1 MQNKKL
7 FWCTV
12 GLMAIALLLT
22 SCSGTPQVK
31 GVLVRKDGQ
40 AFSGQVVL
48 WKATG
53 ETTAEGGVEL
63 EMAYKTQC
71 DDSGAFR
78 FEEVEPGS
86 YAVSYLSSMGE
97 MDFLKTDAGG
107 PHLVEVTEGQGADL
121 GEIQVGP

>member
-12 GLMAIALLLT
+12 GLIVIALLLT

-31 GVLVRKDGQ
+31 GTLVRKDGQ

-53 ETTAEGGVEL
+53 ETTDEGGTEL
-63 EMAYKTQC
+63 ELTYKTQC

-78 FEEVEPGS
+78 FEDVEPGS
-86 YAVSYLSSMGE
+86 YAMSYLSSMGE
-97 MDFLKTDAGG
+97 MDFLKTSDGG
-107 PHLVEVTEGQGADL
+107 PRLVEVTEGQGADL

>member
-1 MQNKKL
+1 MHNKKL

-12 GLMAIALLLT
+12 GLMVIALLLT
-22 SCSGTPQVK
+22 SCGGTPQVK

-53 ETTAEGGVEL
+53 ETTDEGGVEL

-71 DDSGAFR
+71 DDSGAFL
-78 FEEVEPGS
+78 FEDVEPGS

-107 PHLVEVTEGQGADL
+107 PRLVEVTEGQSADL
-121 GEIQVGP
+121 GEIQAGR

>member
-1 MQNKKL
+1 MHNKKL

-12 GLMAIALLLT
+12 GLMVIAILLT

-31 GVLVRKDGQ
+31 GVLVKKDGQ

-53 ETTAEGGVEL
+53 ETTDEGGVEL

-71 DDSGAFR
+71 DDSGAFL
-78 FEEVEPGS
+78 FEDVEPGS
-86 YAVSYLSSMGE
+86 YALSYLSSMGK
-97 MDFLKTDAGG
+97 MDFLKTSDGG

>member
-1 MQNKKL
+1 MHNKKL

-12 GLMAIALLLT
+12 GTMAIALILT

-53 ETTAEGGVEL
+53 ETTDEGGTEL
-63 EMAYKTQC
+63 ELTYKTQC
-71 DDSGAFR
+71 DDSGAFL
-78 FEEVEPGS
+78 FEDIEPGN
-86 YAVSYLSSMGE
+86 YALSYLSSMGE

-107 PHLVEVTEGQGADL
+107 PRLIEVTEGQGADL

>member
-1 MQNKKL
+1 MNNRKL

-12 GLMAIALLLT
+12 GLMAIALILT

-53 ETTAEGGVEL
+53 ETSDEGGIEL
-63 EMAYKTQC
+63 EITYKTQC
-71 DDSGAFR
+71 DDSGAFL
-78 FEEVEPGS
+78 FEDVEPGS
-86 YAVSYLSSMGE
+86 YAMSYLSSMGE
-97 MDFLKTDAGG
+97 MDFLKTDDGN
-107 PHLVEVTEGQGADL
+107 PHLIEVTEGQGADL

>member
-12 GLMAIALLLT
+12 GLIVIALLLT

-31 GVLVRKDGQ
+31 GTLVRKDGQ

-53 ETTAEGGVEL
+53 ETTDEGGTEL
-63 EMAYKTQC
+63 ELTYKTQC

-78 FEEVEPGS
+78 FEDVEPGS
-86 YAVSYLSSMGE
+86 YAMTYLPWVRWISSRPAME
-97 MDFLKTDAGG
+97 APVLSR
-107 PHLVEVTEGQGADL
+107 
-121 GEIQVGP
+121 